1 MAMGCCRWKS
11 GECLKS
17 LSGNSCPK
25 VEDPKPPLCC
35 DDDDTCCYFS
45 CDVMKLDPG
54 PQITQKGNC
63 GADCTVAVL
72 PDYRGNKFPELF
84 LIPDGYY
91 TGENYYAY
99 GDGPMD
105 VQGTNTNMFDRCKNT
120 CFGAPRENPTA
131 MFLFDYKR
139 SNDFVKKRSCAW
151 LETRPEPS
159 KEKICVKRNL
169 STRGLSPAA
178 VVCPVTCA
186 PYL

>member
-25 VEDPKPPLCC
+25 VEDPKPPLSC

-84 LIPDGYY
+84 LIPDGLLHRRKLLCIWRWSNGC
-91 TGENYYAY
+91 TGDKHEY
-99 GDGPMD
+99 
-105 VQGTNTNMFDRCKNT
+105 V
-120 CFGAPRENPTA
+120 
-131 MFLFDYKR
+131 
-139 SNDFVKKRSCAW
+139 
-151 LETRPEPS
+151 
-159 KEKICVKRNL
+159 
-169 STRGLSPAA
+169 
-178 VVCPVTCA
+178 
-186 PYL
+186 